1 MKKLVAI
8 VFSCL
13 LTAVLAAEVSA
24 ATVENHWVQDQQGEW
39 GPMPVSYVPVD
50 TVMYF
55 GKAAGTLSNPQ
66 DIFYRDGLLY
76 IADTGNNRIVVMDTA
91 CQVKGVY
98 TGGEIPFNSPN
109 GVYADADGDIFVA
122 DTNNSLIVHLA
133 PDGTFVESFGKPA
146 SELYDEI
153 YDFKPMKLC
162 IDNIGQFYIINY
174 EDYHGFIVMDA
185 LGELKGYVAPTKVET
200 TFMDSLVRFFAS
212 AEQKEQLDKKK
223 PPVHTN
229 FVMDEEGALYV
240 TTGRVSTA
248 QLKKFLSVGEN
259 IFPFQGVFG
268 YGTEQ
273 SNVVDV
279 SVSSTGIVTLLESD
293 TGELFQY
300 DSDGVNLC
308 NFGGAGNWSGVFMSA
323 SSLCEDEQG
332 NFYVL
337 DAGTGAVTVLQP
349 TAFIKKVHD
358 GLELY
363 HEGKYEQSIQPWEE
377 VLSVDRNYIVARIG
391 LGKAYMRQER
401 YDEALEQYRLADYRQ
416 GYSEAF
422 TGLRHDVF
430 RRQFGWIVLGGLALL
445 IGGFFLVRAGKR
457 WSRKQLDKM

>member
-1 MKKLVAI
+1 MKKCVAMI
-8 VFSCL
+8 LACL
-13 LTAVLAAEVSA
+13 LLLVPTAGVSA
-24 ATVENHWVQDQQGEW
+24 ATVENHWVKDQEGGW
-39 GPMPVSYVPVD
+39 GPIPVSYVPGGS
-50 TVMYF
+50 TVYF
-55 GKAAGTLSNPQ
+55 GKEAGALSNPQ

-76 IADTGNNRIVVMDTA
+76 IADTGNNRIVVTDTA
-91 CQVKGVY
+91 FQVKGVY

-109 GVYADADGDIFVA
+109 GVYADEDGDIFVA

-133 PDGTFVESFGKPA
+133 PDGAFVESFGKPE

-200 TFMDSLVRFFAS
+200 TWVDSLVKFFAS
-212 AEQKEQLDKKK
+212 AEQKEQLDQKK

-240 TTGRVSTA
+240 TTGRVLQA

-268 YGTEQ
+268 YGSEY
-273 SNVVDV
+273 SNIADV
-279 SVSSTGIVTLLESD
+279 SVSDTGIVTLLESD

-308 NFGGAGNWSGVFMSA
+308 NFGGAGNWAGVFMSA
-323 SSLCEDEQG
+323 SSLCEDEEG
-332 NFYVL
+332 NLYVL

-349 TAFIKKVHD
+349 TAFIQKVHK
-358 GLELY
+358 GLALY
-363 HEGKYEQSIQPWEE
+363 HEGKYEDSIGPWQE
-377 VLSVDRNYIVARIG
+377 VLSVDRNYAVARIG
-391 LGKAYMRQER
+391 LGKAYLRQER
-401 YDEALEQYRLADYRQ
+401 YEEALEQYRLADYRQ

-422 TGLRHDVF
+422 SGMRHEVF
-430 RRQFGWIVLGGLALL
+430 RSQFGWIVLGVLALL
-445 IGGFFLVRAGKR
+445 IGGFFLLRAGKR
-457 WSRKQLDKM
+457 ISQKLLHTM